1 MTKPMIK
8 PMNKNVHDQLV
19 GRAGRMR
26 VSGAETRRP
35 TCPS

>member
-1 MTKPMIK
+1 MIK
-8 PMNKNVHDQLV
+8 PMTKPTKKVHDQLV
-19 GRAGRMR
+19 GRAGLMR

>member
-1 MTKPMIK
+1 MIK

-19 GRAGRMR
+19 GRADRMR

>member
-1 MTKPMIK
+1 MTKPLTK
-8 PMNKNVHDQLV
+8 KAHDQLV

>member
-1 MTKPMIK
+1 MT
-8 PMNKNVHDQLV
+8 KNVHDQLV

-35 TCPS
+35 TCLS

>member
-8 PMNKNVHDQLV
+8 PMIKNVHDQPV

>member
-1 MTKPMIK
+1 MIK
-8 PMNKNVHDQLV
+8 PMTKPTKKVHDQLV